1 MTILLTC
8 LRENDFNNF
17 DCKKEHSSFN
27 ECNKKFA
34 KLNREMKIA
43 RLKTV
48 PTPNSKDFS
57 PNQISYLL
65 NLFPTR

>member
-8 LRENDFNNF
+8 LREKDFNNF
-17 DCKKEHSSFN
+17 DCKKELSSFYQ
-27 ECNKKFA
+27 CNQKFA
-34 KLNREMKIA
+34 KLSREMKIA
-43 RLKTV
+43 RSKTV

-65 NLFPTR
+65 NLYPTR